1 MFKKLNFFLLM
12 EESSTLLSTYS
23 VLINSN
29 IIFKEAKFIYFLR
42 KSL

>member
-1 MFKKLNFFLLM
+1 M

-42 KSL
+42 KSLIILLFFFLDS